1 MNFYFSAQTTMTG
14 LTRAQSSGALMYIKY
29 GDPSLRQPKD
39 PKEEEALQ
47 MQWPSQSEE
56 FGVCV

>member
-1 MNFYFSAQTTMTG
+1 MTG